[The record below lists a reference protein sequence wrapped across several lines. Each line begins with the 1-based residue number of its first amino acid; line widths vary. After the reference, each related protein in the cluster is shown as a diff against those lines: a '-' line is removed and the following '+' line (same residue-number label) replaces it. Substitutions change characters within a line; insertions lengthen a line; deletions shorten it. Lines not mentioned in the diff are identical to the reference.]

1 MATQFAPFRRF
12 RLVPRR
18 SSPLTKM
25 AIAVVIVLSMMA
37 LFTLDGAQRSAEQR
51 IEAVRAEAAALER
64 ENERLRQDISILG
77 TPESVERIAQSE
89 LDMVKPGTVLFQP
102 EE

>member
-1 MATQFAPFRRF
+1 MGFGRIIFG
-12 RLVPRR
+12 R
-18 SSPLTKM
+18 SYQSYADCTLN
-25 AIAVVIVLSMMA
+25 IAVENETE
-37 LFTLDGAQRSAEQR
+37 LFDVG
-51 IEAVRAEAAALER
+51 VGCGER